1 MTGTLTT
8 TMTAVV
14 HDRYGPPEVLRL
26 AEVPR
31 PAPREGEV
39 VIRNRAVTV
48 TAADCAFRAADP
60 FFARFATGL
69 LRPRRAVLGGNVA
82 GEVAEIG
89 PGVVGLRRGD
99 RVVGVAG
106 VEMGGYAEYT
116 RLPAEAVVPIPDA
129 VSSTAAVAVV
139 EGGLTA
145 LPFLRDH
152 AEVGPGRRV
161 LVNGASGAVGTS
173 AVQLAGHFGA
183 AVTGVCSTANV
194 ELVRSLGADE
204 VVDYTAADF
213 TAQREAY
220 DVVFDAVGKSSFGR
234 CRRALRPGGAYLTT
248 VPGLPAL
255 LQARTRH
262 AGDRRVVLA
271 FTGLRPAADKARD
284 MALLLELT
292 VAGGIMPVI
301 DRTWPLAEAAEAH
314 RHVDTGR
321 KRGVVVLTVGE
332 QGQGE

>member
-1 MTGTLTT
+1 MIDAPTT
-8 TMTAVV
+8 TMNAVV

-26 AEVPR
+26 ADLPRLVPGER
-31 PAPREGEV
+31 EV
-39 VIRNRAVTV
+39 VIRNHAVTV

-69 LRPRRAVLGGNVA
+69 LRPRRPVLGGNVA
-82 GEVAEIG
+82 GEVAAVG
-89 PGVVGLRRGD
+89 RGVTALRPGD

-106 VEMGGYAEYT
+106 VDMGGYAEYT
-116 RLPAEAVVPIPDA
+116 RLPAEAVVPIPEGIGCAD
-129 VSSTAAVAVV
+129 AVAVV

-152 AEVGPGRRV
+152 AAIGPGRRV

-173 AVQLAGHFGA
+173 AVQLAKHFGA
-183 AVTGVCSTANV
+183 TVAGVCSTANL

-204 VVDYTAADF
+204 VIDYTAADF
-213 TAQREAY
+213 TAERDAY

-234 CRRALRPGGAYLTT
+234 CRRALRAGGAYLTT
-248 VPGLPAL
+248 VPGLPVL

-262 AGDRRVVLA
+262 AGGRRVGLA

-284 MALLLELT
+284 MALLLGL
-292 VAGGIMPVI
+292 AAAAGIMPVV
-301 DRTWPLAEAAEAH
+301 DRTWPLARAADAH

-321 KRGVVVLTVGE
+321 KRGVVVLTVVD
-332 QGQGE
+332 